1 MKMVGNGTMA
11 VMLVS
16 RSTSGENVQYNRS
29 LEMYRYQDGT
39 WSSPQ
44 QIMVGSGNSVFR
56 HLKADMRK
64 DGTFFAMIDAVE
76 FDPDGKESH
85 KILACVG
92 SSTSSPSEWHFFEND
107 ANIGSFER
115 SIWSMCAAI
124 GPDSTLYVATQEL
137 DSIRGNTQ
145 IYGNGLQLGP
155 DRCNAVVRAFRLD
168 GRDKIESV
176 KFGNT
181 PTSTKESVFDEL
193 ERVARYRIKVVD
205 PVPNPAREAATIS
218 LIVQKPTAIRVQLVD
233 NLGNHVATV
242 FSGVLSEGI
251 QGIAFETSGISTGR
265 YSVVVSDDLG
275 VAGSVPLVIVR

>member
-16 RSTSGENVQYNRS
+16 RAKSGENVQYDRS
-29 LEMYRYQDGT
+29 LEMYRYQDGK

-44 QIMVGSGNSVFR
+44 QIVVGSGNGVFR

-64 DGTFFAMIDAVE
+64 DGTFFGMIDAVE
-76 FDPDGKESH
+76 FEPDGEESH
-85 KILACVG
+85 KIIACVG
-92 SSTSSPSEWHFFEND
+92 STMSSPSEWVFFEND
-107 ANIGSFER
+107 TGIGSFAR
-115 SIWSMCAAI
+115 SIWSMSAAI

-137 DSIRGNTQ
+137 DSLRGNIQ
-145 IYGNGLQLGP
+145 AYSNGLQLGP
-155 DRCNAVVRAFRLD
+155 DRCNAVIRAFRLD
-168 GRDKIESV
+168 SRNQIASV
-176 KFGNT
+176 
-181 PTSTKESVFDEL
+181 
-193 ERVARYRIKVVD
+193 ID

-218 LIVQKPTAIRVQLVD
+218 LIVQKPTKIRVQLVD

-242 FSGVLSEGI
+242 FSGDLSEGI

-265 YSVVVSDDLG
+265 YSVVVSDELG